1 MKVCYR
7 DSSEGKWRRGGVNI
21 SYDREGEEEEDRSFQ
36 LHFTYFFKNNEQSSV
51 EFAYAFP
58 YGLKKLQNL
67 VGSILHKAKP
77 QVLGRTYEGRE
88 IPLLNIGNAKSNEL
102 IVLSAR
108 VHPGETCS
116 SFIM

>member
-1 MKVCYR
+1 M
-7 DSSEGKWRRGGVNI
+7 
-21 SYDREGEEEEDRSFQ
+21 
-36 LHFTYFFKNNEQSSV
+36 

-67 VGSILHKAKP
+67 LSSILHKTKP

-88 IPLLNIGNAKSNEL
+88 IPLLSIGNPKSKEL